1 MWPIFDKTV
10 PTSASTASSLASIML
25 TVAFCL
31 SSASSSGAFEG
42 QLAESHFLVLSQPKG
57 SRLVMEFSGI
67 FATNFCFPLE
77 IELRQGLRV
86 EVWAIQLRSKVT
98 LVIQNA
104 QQQQAGPHLQHQA
117 LVKVVGAG
125 PSLQGGEGHVGSG
138 EGRYITELVRAQGGP
153 LVISWP
159 DEGLRILPIGLPT
172 RGAVVLICQPRPPLL
187 GALVD
192 GEALRPTGVEF

>member
-1 MWPIFDKTV
+1 MFV
-10 PTSASTASSLASIML
+10 
-25 TVAFCL
+25 VAFCL
-31 SSASSSGAFEG
+31 SSTSFSSWAFKG
-42 QLAESHFLVLSQPKG
+42 QLAESHFRFCHNQKEADWLWNSVEYL
-57 SRLVMEFSGI
+57 RLT
-67 FATNFCFPLE
+67 FAFTWNGTRL
-77 IELRQGLRV
+77 GLRD

-98 LVIQNA
+98 LVIQNTE
-104 QQQQAGPHLQHQA
+104 QQQAGPHLQHQA
-117 LVKVVGAG
+117 LVKVVRAG

-159 DEGLRILPIGLPT
+159 DEGLCILPIGLPT
-172 RGAVVLICQPRPPLL
+172 RGAVVLVRQPRPPLL